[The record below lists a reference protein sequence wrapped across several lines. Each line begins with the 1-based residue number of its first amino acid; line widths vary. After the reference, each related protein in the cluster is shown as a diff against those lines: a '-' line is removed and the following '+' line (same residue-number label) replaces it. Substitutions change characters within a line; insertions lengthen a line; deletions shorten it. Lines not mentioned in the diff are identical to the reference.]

1 MSVGSWIHGIHV
13 NCGCCSGALGLVLGS
28 EQPKAAAHKILC
40 ENVVNQTC
48 LGFGTETVLAT
59 GNGYKGKFMQISSDM
74 ELIEPHR

>member
-1 MSVGSWIHGIHV
+1 MNHGSR
-13 NCGCCSGALGLVLGS
+13 SGAVGPVLGP
-28 EQPKAAAHKILC
+28 EQPKAAAGHKSLC

-74 ELIEPHR
+74 ELIEWHR

>member
-1 MSVGSWIHGIHV
+1 MNHG
-13 NCGCCSGALGLVLGS
+13 CRSGAVGPVLGS
-28 EQPKAAAHKILC
+28 EQPKAAAGHKSLC

-48 LGFGTETVLAT
+48 WGFGSETVLAA